1 MGYKSN
7 GMVHQTKE
15 SKLTLTNL
23 IKNMTKVRALIN
35 DPRIPGGSP
44 EEIEEVYGLEVD
56 MNEDGTFSVEGDQ
69 ANVDSYLNE
78 YGIFV
83 DEDDYEELDD

>member
-1 MGYKSN
+1 
-7 GMVHQTKE
+7 MVHQTKE

-69 ANVDSYLNE
+69 ANVDSYINE

>member
-1 MGYKSN
+1 MDRK
-7 GMVHQTKE
+7 TKE

-23 IKNMTKVRALIN
+23 IKNMAKVRALIN
-35 DPRIPGGSP
+35 DPRIPGGSK
-44 EEIEEVYGLEVD
+44 EEIEKDYDLEVD

-69 ANVDSYLNE
+69 ANVDSYINE